1 MANYIAIGVGELTG
15 HAALV
20 SVDSVSA
27 EELFW
32 AIDEHMN
39 PYSCVFAKVNSI
51 SLYFPVK
58 TVLETETE
66 PENESFH
73 DLNNITP
80 TEERNVEA
88 GDAVGLRL
96 NEWAQELWKHLTM
109 GAVDEKSMSDEWK
122 VFNRRD
128 DHIVNY
134 YRHKSMLGI
143 IRDSAKLIAENSY
156 KLPAND

>member
-15 HAALV
+15 NAVLV
-20 SVDSVSA
+20 SVDSVIA

-58 TVLETETE
+58 SVLEAETE

-80 TEERNVEA
+80 TEGRNVEV
-88 GDAVGLRL
+88 GDAVRLRL

-122 VFNRRD
+122 VFKHRD

-134 YRHKSMLGI
+134 YRHEAMLGV
-143 IRDSAKLIAENSY
+143 IRGSAKLIAENSY